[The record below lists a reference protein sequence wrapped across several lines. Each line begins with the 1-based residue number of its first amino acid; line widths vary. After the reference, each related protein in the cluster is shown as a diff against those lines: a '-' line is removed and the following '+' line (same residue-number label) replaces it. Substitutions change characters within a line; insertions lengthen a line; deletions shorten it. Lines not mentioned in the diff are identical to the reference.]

1 MGAGDKHSCAPG
13 IPADGLCRGIRSS
26 EEAAGPT
33 RTFRTGVCLQN
44 HLVITRLASWLWQPS
59 PEQLLRLSEPS
70 IRGAVAAQ
78 VLELR
83 SGISNYTALGST
95 LMTGSIQASRKHPA

>member
-1 MGAGDKHSCAPG
+1 MGAGDKHTCAPS
-13 IPADGLCRGIRSS
+13 IPGDGLCRGIRSS
-26 EEAAGPT
+26 EGAAGPT
-33 RTFRTGVCLQN
+33 CTFRTGVCLQSY
-44 HLVITRLASWLWQPS
+44 LVITRLGIWLWQPS
-59 PEQLLRLSEPS
+59 PEQLLRLLEPS

-95 LMTGSIQASRKHPA
+95 LMTGSIQASKKHPA